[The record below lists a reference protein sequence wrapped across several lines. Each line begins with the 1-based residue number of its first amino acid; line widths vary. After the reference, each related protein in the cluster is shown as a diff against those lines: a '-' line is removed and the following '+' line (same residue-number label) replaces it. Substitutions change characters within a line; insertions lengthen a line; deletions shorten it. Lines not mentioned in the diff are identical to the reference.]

1 MQVLP
6 RPPNLNNVTMKKK
19 IIGFVG
25 ALACVFAGCVAF
37 EFGHVALAGVS
48 AFAALLCCIP
58 FNEEE
63 RQ

>member
-1 MQVLP
+1 
-6 RPPNLNNVTMKKK
+6 MKKK

-58 FNEEE
+58 FNESEE